1 MIKQAQNLFFAFSLV
16 TVLTPGLELI
26 AQENQEL
33 PLQTRTPSYVMET
46 ARSVDKIQSTY
57 PYDIQLLR
65 LEGDTVLSTDVLPV
79 NGKPTILLFWLTTCY
94 PCKMEL
100 ETLQKVYSEWKK
112 ETDFNLVAISTDF
125 PKNYP
130 AFGDRVRQSQW
141 PWPAYIDL
149 RREFGKILPG
159 GLNGLPQTFIL
170 DAAGQ
175 IVYHKRKFRPGDE
188 AGLLEQLKRAAK
200 KIAD

>member
-1 MIKQAQNLFFAFSLV
+1 MKGQFHYKFLAFLV
-16 TVLTPGLELI
+16 AATLAPLMEVG
-26 AQENQEL
+26 AQELKET
-33 PLQTRTPSYVMET
+33 PLQARTPSYVVET
-46 ARSVDKIQSTY
+46 ARSAAQIIADY
-57 PYDIQLLR
+57 PFDIQLLR
-65 LEGDTVLSTDVLPV
+65 PEGDTILSTDVFPV

-112 ETDFNLVAISTDF
+112 DTDFNLVAISTDF

-149 RREFGKILPG
+149 HREFSKILPG

-170 DAAGQ
+170 DPAGQ

-188 AGLLEQLKRAAK
+188 AEIYEQIKRAEGK
-200 KIAD
+200 NAD